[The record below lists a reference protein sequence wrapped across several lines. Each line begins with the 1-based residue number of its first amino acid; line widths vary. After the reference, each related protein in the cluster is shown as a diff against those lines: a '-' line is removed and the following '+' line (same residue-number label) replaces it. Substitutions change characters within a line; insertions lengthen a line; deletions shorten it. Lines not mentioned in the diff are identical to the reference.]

1 MVKTAPHFGHLTFVS
16 LDTPAHP
23 KEKTAK
29 SANAK
34 KMLINF
40 LMIAHLLSSSNMTV
54 PFPSPGKLEGN
65 GKLYLILKYQ
75 INSVNEISSARKPSW
90 TWGSRV

>member
-29 SANAK
+29 STNAK
-34 KMLINF
+34 KILISF
-40 LMIAHLLSSSNMTV
+40 LIIAHLLSSVNTTA
-54 PFPSPGKLEGN
+54 PLPSPYG
-65 GKLYLILKYQ
+65 LYLQDELE
-75 INSVNEISSARKPSW
+75 N
-90 TWGSRV
+90 

>member
-29 SANAK
+29 STNAK
-34 KMLINF
+34 KMRINF
-40 LMIAHLLSSSNMTV
+40 LMIAHLLSSSDMMV
-54 PFPSPGKLEGN
+54 LFPSPGKLEGN
-65 GKLYLILKYQ
+65 GTILLNPK
-75 INSVNEISSARKPSW
+75 I
-90 TWGSRV
+90 